1 MENTN
6 KMKNL
11 ANDLK
16 AFEQMMK
23 EQRKERLKLAETT
36 FSLANRGLAER
47 GPYY

>member
-23 EQRKERLKLAETT
+23 EQRNRRMKLKKDEVFDVVEA
-36 FSLANRGLAER
+36 
-47 GPYY
+47 